1 MTKRARENIINE
13 TVSTGDLFKR
23 EISRTRQFI
32 KAILSENRERAKEKK
47 INHFHLHFKKN

>member
-1 MTKRARENIINE
+1 MTKRVRENIIKE

-32 KAILSENRERAKEKK
+32 KAIIIGNRERAKAKN
-47 INHFHLHFKKN
+47 IGHYHPQFKKN